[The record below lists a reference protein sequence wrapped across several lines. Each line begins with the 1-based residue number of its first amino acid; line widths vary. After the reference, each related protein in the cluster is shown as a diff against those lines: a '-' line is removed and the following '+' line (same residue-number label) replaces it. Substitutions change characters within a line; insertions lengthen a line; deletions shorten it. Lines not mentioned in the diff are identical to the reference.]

1 MAERPVED
9 ISDIIFYS
17 RSFLLPPSS
26 MQPNVALDDSGHGRI
41 NMGSSAGRVF
51 SRHFPALITEQFS
64 CRQLFE

>member
-1 MAERPVED
+1 
-9 ISDIIFYS
+9 
-17 RSFLLPPSS
+17 